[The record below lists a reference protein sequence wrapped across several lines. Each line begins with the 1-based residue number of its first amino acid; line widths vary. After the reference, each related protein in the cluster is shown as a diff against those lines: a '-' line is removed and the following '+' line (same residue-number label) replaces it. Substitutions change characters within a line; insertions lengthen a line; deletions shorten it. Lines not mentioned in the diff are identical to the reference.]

1 MNAARIKDHHHHH
14 YWQQQQQQQI
24 FTGWLRQ
31 PVDWAGWL
39 KSTVNKVVLRRRLPF
54 SFLSMLQWL
63 PRPWSLTSHF
73 RRLCTALQFA
83 GKHFC
88 LIQFFCVFFA
98 FYFLNAV
105 NGHLKLHRLHCRIFY
120 CRKRRWRI
128 CLPPN
133 WTSLAHM
140 SAKIYYRANYN
151 IETIANSG
159 NCCCCSC
166 SCSSLRLGSL
176 LYKHSFQND

>member
-1 MNAARIKDHHHHH
+1 MHCNRICRHRWIKIVITYIHTYIHTRRVMNAARIKDHHHHH

-88 LIQFFCVFFA
+88 LIQFFCVFFFA

-105 NGHLKLHRLHCRIFY
+105 NGHLNQIASFALPHLLLQKKTLENLPAAELDLSRSHERKDLLPRKL
-120 CRKRRWRI
+120 
-128 CLPPN
+128 
-133 WTSLAHM
+133 
-140 SAKIYYRANYN
+140 
-151 IETIANSG
+151 
-159 NCCCCSC
+159 
-166 SCSSLRLGSL
+166 
-176 LYKHSFQND
+176 